1 MKMMENFWYGVAMI
15 LPSER
20 LFKELLVD
28 FRYEFTQKEL
38 NDVEEGIYKY
48 NPFMKFSYSK
58 VLE

>member
-1 MKMMENFWYGVAMI
+1 MI